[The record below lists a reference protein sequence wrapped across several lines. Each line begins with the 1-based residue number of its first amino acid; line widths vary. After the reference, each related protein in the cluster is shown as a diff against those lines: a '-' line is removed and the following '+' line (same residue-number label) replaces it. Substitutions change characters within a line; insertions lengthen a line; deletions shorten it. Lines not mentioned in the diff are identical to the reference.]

1 MDCGSPLPLSTA
13 SLLASLPALP
23 SPHPPC
29 RNPSRPLPT
38 GMARRSFS
46 LMLAWRYLNPR
57 RAMLSAVTLISVT
70 GVLLGVLVLVVVM
83 AVYAGLEREV
93 KDRLL
98 GFTPHVRLEYVP
110 FGGFREP
117 IADWRETAAEVAK
130 KPGVQSAT
138 AFVQEYVL
146 MVDMAS
152 RKRPVFFRGIDTED
166 KAQVA
171 GIDKL
176 LNRTDFPD
184 SSADMGL
191 DNRVVVS
198 SIIARQFGL
207 QPGDT
212 VKFLSAQNL
221 EEVERIDRITR
232 RPPAR
237 EEFAP
242 QIAAAKELLKTSF
255 TARAAQVFLSN
266 DAYNAIY
273 EPLYDILREEIRDP
287 EKEILDRFLKLLDS
301 GEDSDQGILFPPAL
315 PKQAA
320 ELLAQLD
327 ITDVEK
333 MDAEILKTFKE
344 IVLPKEA
351 TVIGVYQA
359 SQMALT
365 PDVFMPLPL
374 AQELAGLQG
383 AVQGIAVRL
392 DDAYQAD
399 QMATDFMTLMP
410 EGWQAVT
417 WITEFGDFSRLI
429 NQQRMMMYFALSFII
444 LVSAFSMMAVM
455 FTVTIQKRREIG
467 VMKALGA
474 APGQIV
480 WVFVYQGMILGF
492 LGALLGAGLG
502 LLVIR
507 FRGGIQGIFRHFGFD
522 PFPKSFH
529 GFEVLPA
536 HINPVEITV
545 IAVCA
550 FILCAIAAFVPA
562 FFAARSDAAKSLRN
576 L

>member
-1 MDCGSPLPLSTA
+1 
-13 SLLASLPALP
+13 
-23 SPHPPC
+23 
-29 RNPSRPLPT
+29 
-38 GMARRSFS
+38 MARRSFS

-57 RAMLSAVTLISVT
+57 RATLSAVTLISVT

-93 KDRLL
+93 KGRLL
-98 GFTPHVRLEYVP
+98 GFTPHVKLEFVP
-110 FGGFREP
+110 FGDFREP
-117 IADWRETAAEVAK
+117 ISDWRDTATTLAGR
-130 KPGVQSAT
+130 PGVQSAT

-152 RKRPVFFRGIDTED
+152 RKRPVFFRGVDTED
-166 KAQVA
+166 PAQIA

-176 LNRTDFPD
+176 LNREDFPGG
-184 SSADMGL
+184 SADMGL
-191 DNRVVVS
+191 DDRIVVS
-198 SIIARQFGL
+198 SIVARQFGL
-207 QPGDT
+207 HPGDK

-232 RPPAR
+232 RPPLR
-237 EEFAP
+237 EEFAAP
-242 QIAAAKELLKTSF
+242 LASTKALLQSAF
-255 TARAAQVFLSN
+255 ESRDGRLRLSQESYL
-266 DAYNAIY
+266 ALY
-273 EPLYDILREEIRDP
+273 EPIYDLFLLEIREP
-287 EKEILDRFLKLLDS
+287 EKEILGRFLQLFDGEPEADGSLLLDP
-301 GEDSDQGILFPPAL
+301 GIPA
-315 PKQAA
+315 QAGALLA
-320 ELLAQLD
+320 ELD
-327 ITDVEK
+327 HTDVEK

-344 IVLPKEA
+344 IVLPKGAE
-351 TVIGVYQA
+351 VIGVYQA

-374 AQELAGLQG
+374 AQELAGLKG

-399 QMATDFMTLMP
+399 SIAADFREELPGDWRTI
-410 EGWQAVT
+410 T
-417 WITEFGDFSRLI
+417 WIEEFGDFSRLI

-480 WVFVYQGMILGF
+480 RVFVYQGMILGF

-502 LLVIR
+502 LMVIR
-507 FRGGIQGIFRHFGFD
+507 FRGSLQAVLRQVGFD

-536 HINPVEITV
+536 HVNPLEIVV

-550 FILCAIAAFVPA
+550 FILCALAAFVPA

>member
-1 MDCGSPLPLSTA
+1 
-13 SLLASLPALP
+13 
-23 SPHPPC
+23 
-29 RNPSRPLPT
+29 
-38 GMARRSFS
+38 MARRSFS

-93 KDRLL
+93 KGRLL
-98 GFTPHVRLEYVP
+98 GFTPHIRLEPATY
-110 FGGFREP
+110 GDDFRDS
-117 IADWRETAAEVAK
+117 ITNWRETAAEVAK
-130 KPGVQSAT
+130 QPGVQSAT

-146 MVDMAS
+146 MVDMGTK
-152 RKRPVFFRGIDTED
+152 KRPVFFRGVDTED
-166 KAQVA
+166 PAQVA
-171 GIDKL
+171 GIDL
-176 LNRTDFPD
+176 MLDREDYPD
-184 SSADMGL
+184 GTSDMGL
-191 DNRVVVS
+191 DNRVVIS
-198 SIIARQFGL
+198 SILARQFGL
-207 QPGDT
+207 VPGDT

-221 EEVERIDRITR
+221 TEVERINRITN
-232 RPPAR
+232 RPPVR
-237 EEFAP
+237 EEFA
-242 QIAAAKELLKTSF
+242 QELAAARALLKTSF
-255 TARAAQVFLSN
+255 VPQGDKLTLS
-266 DAYNAIY
+266 DEGYLALY
-273 EPLYDILREEIRDP
+273 EPLYDIFLEEIRDP
-287 EKEILDRFLKLLDS
+287 EKELVGRFLMLFDNEPEPDGTRLLDP
-301 GEDSDQGILFPPAL
+301 GVPAE
-315 PKQAA
+315 AA
-320 ELLAQLD
+320 ELLDLLEGLD
-327 ITDVEK
+327 VDK
-333 MDAEILKTFKE
+333 MDAAIFKSFKE

-351 TVIGVYQA
+351 VIVGVYQA
-359 SQMALT
+359 SQMALM

-374 AQELAGLQG
+374 AQDLAGLDG

-399 QMATDFMTLMP
+399 KMVGQLMSVVP
-410 EGWQAVT
+410 ADWQAIT
-417 WITEFGDFSRLI
+417 WMEEFGDFSRLI

-492 LGALLGAGLG
+492 LGSLLGVALG

-507 FRGGIQGIFRHFGFD
+507 FRGGVQVLFRQFGFD
-522 PFPKSFH
+522 PFPKSFTTSS
-529 GFEVLPA
+529 VLPA

>member
-1 MDCGSPLPLSTA
+1 
-13 SLLASLPALP
+13 
-23 SPHPPC
+23 
-29 RNPSRPLPT
+29 
-38 GMARRSFS
+38 MARRSFS

-83 AVYAGLEREV
+83 AVYAGLERTV

-98 GFTPHVRLEYVP
+98 GFTPHVKLEYVP

-117 IADWRETAAEVAK
+117 IADWRETADKIKQV
-130 KPGVQSAT
+130 PGVHSAT

-146 MVDMAS
+146 MIDES
-152 RKRPVFFRGIDTED
+152 TRKRPVFFRGVDTQD
-166 KAQVA
+166 AAQVA
-171 GIDKL
+171 GLEKL
-176 LNRTDFPD
+176 LDDDYPG

-191 DNRVVVS
+191 DNRIVIS
-198 SIIARQFGL
+198 SIIAKQFGL
-207 QPGDT
+207 QVGDK

-221 EEVERIDRITR
+221 NEMERIDRIR
-232 RPPAR
+232 KRPPLR
-237 EEFAP
+237 EEFAT
-242 QIAAAKELLKTSF
+242 QLGAAKEVLKTALVPQGGKLLFKNGDYSKSINP
-255 TARAAQVFLSN
+255 LI
-266 DAYNAIY
+266 DIY
-273 EPLYDILREEIRDP
+273 DMEEIREP
-287 EKEILDRFLKLLDS
+287 EREILGQLLALFESDDTTDDGVLLAPDTPQKAADILGELDKVNVKEMNAEILDGF
-301 GEDSDQGILFPPAL
+301 
-315 PKQAA
+315 
-320 ELLAQLD
+320 
-327 ITDVEK
+327 
-333 MDAEILKTFKE
+333 ME

-351 TVIGVYQA
+351 TVIGVYGA

-392 DDAYQAD
+392 DDAYQAHVMG
-399 QMATDFMTLMP
+399 QEFASKMP
-410 EGWQAVT
+410 PGWHAVT
-417 WITEFGDFSRLI
+417 WMEEFGEFSNLI
-429 NQQRMMMYFALSFII
+429 NQQRVMMYFALSFII

-480 WVFVYQGMILGF
+480 KVFVYQGMILGF
-492 LGALLGAGLG
+492 VGSVLGVVLALV
-502 LLVIR
+502 VIR
-507 FRGGIQGIFRHFGFD
+507 FRGTLQDVLRGVGFD

-529 GFEVLPA
+529 GFQVLPA
-536 HINPVEITV
+536 HVNPAEVAI
-545 IAVCA
+545 IAIAA
-550 FILCAIAAFVPA
+550 FILCSLAAFVPA

>member
-1 MDCGSPLPLSTA
+1 
-13 SLLASLPALP
+13 
-23 SPHPPC
+23 
-29 RNPSRPLPT
+29 
-38 GMARRSFS
+38 MARRSFS

-57 RAMLSAVTLISVT
+57 RATLSAVTLISVT

-93 KDRLL
+93 KGRLL

-117 IADWRETAAEVAK
+117 IADWRATAGQVAAM
-130 KPGVQSAT
+130 PGVQSAT

-146 MVDMAS
+146 MVDEAS

-166 KAQVA
+166 AAQVA
-171 GIDKL
+171 GIEQL
-176 LNRTDFPD
+176 LNREDY
-184 SSADMGL
+184 SGGSADMGL
-191 DNRVVVS
+191 DDRVVVS

-207 QPGDT
+207 QPGDK

-221 EEVERIDRITR
+221 EEVERIDRVTR
-232 RPPAR
+232 RPPVR
-237 EEFAP
+237 EEFAAP
-242 QIAAAKELLKTSF
+242 LAAAKESLQ
-255 TARAAQVFLSN
+255 TAFKPRGGQLALDEPGYLAL
-266 DAYNAIY
+266 Y
-273 EPLYDILREEIRDP
+273 EPLYEVFRAEIREP
-287 EKEILDRFLKLLDS
+287 EKEIIGRFLALFDGEPEEDGTLLVD
-301 GEDSDQGILFPPAL
+301 PAL
-315 PKQAA
+315 PACAA
-320 ELLAQLD
+320 EILAQLD
-327 ITDVEK
+327 TTDVEK

-351 TVIGVYQA
+351 EVVGVYQA

-399 QMATDFMTLMP
+399 RAAGEFAGVMP

-417 WITEFGDFSRLI
+417 WIEEFGDFSRLI

-480 WVFVYQGMILGF
+480 KVFVYQGMILGF

-502 LLVIR
+502 LLVIHW
-507 FRGGIQGIFRHFGFD
+507 RGGIQGVFRHFGFD

-536 HINPVEITV
+536 HINPLEISI

-550 FILCAIAAFVPA
+550 FILCALAAFVPA

>member
-1 MDCGSPLPLSTA
+1 
-13 SLLASLPALP
+13 
-23 SPHPPC
+23 
-29 RNPSRPLPT
+29 
-38 GMARRSFS
+38 MARRSFS

-83 AVYAGLEREV
+83 AVYAGLERTV

-98 GFTPHVRLEYVP
+98 GFTPHVRLEFVP

-117 IADWRETAAEVAK
+117 IADWRETAAEIQKV
-130 KPGVQSAT
+130 PGVQSAT

-146 MVDMAS
+146 MIDESS
-152 RKRPVFFRGIDTED
+152 RKRPVFFRGVDTQD
-166 KAQVA
+166 RAQVA
-171 GIDKL
+171 GIERL
-176 LNRTDFPD
+176 LDEAFPK

-191 DNRVVVS
+191 DNRVVIS
-198 SIIARQFGL
+198 SIIAKQFGFRV
-207 QPGDT
+207 GDK

-221 EEVERIDRITR
+221 EEVERIDRITS

-237 EEFAP
+237 EEFAA
-242 QIAAAKELLKTSF
+242 QLTKAKELLGTSF
-255 TARAAQVFLSN
+255 RASN
-266 DAYNAIY
+266 GKLLLENEAYNELV
-273 EPLYDILREEIRDP
+273 EPIHGIWSQEDIRDA
-287 EKEILDRFLKLLDS
+287 EREILGQFVA
-301 GEDSDQGILFPPAL
+301 LFDTAVADTEEGLIFETTVPA
-315 PKQAA
+315 KG
-320 ELLAQLD
+320 
-327 ITDVEK
+327 
-333 MDAEILKTFKE
+333 AEILNELDKLDMEKIDSDILKSFKQF
-344 IVLPKEA
+344 VLPKEA
-351 TVIGVYQA
+351 TVIGVYGA

-399 QMATDFMTLMP
+399 RMAGQFQGAMP
-410 EGWQAVT
+410 DGWQAVT
-417 WITEFGDFSRLI
+417 WVNEFGEFSRLI
-429 NQQRMMMYFALSFII
+429 NQQRVMMYFALSFII

-480 WVFVYQGMILGF
+480 RVFVYQGMILGF
-492 LGALLGAGLG
+492 VGALLGAGLG
-502 LLVIR
+502 LVVIR
-507 FRGGIQGIFRHFGFD
+507 FRGALQDLFRIVGFD
-522 PFPKSFH
+522 PFPKDFH
-529 GFEVLPA
+529 GFNVLPA
-536 HINPVEITV
+536 HINPVEVV
-545 IAVCA
+545 IISIAA
-550 FILCAIAAFVPA
+550 FILCALAAFVPA

>member
-1 MDCGSPLPLSTA
+1 
-13 SLLASLPALP
+13 
-23 SPHPPC
+23 
-29 RNPSRPLPT
+29 
-38 GMARRSFS
+38 MARRSFS

-93 KDRLL
+93 KSRLL
-98 GFTPHVRLEYVP
+98 GFTPHIRLEYVP

-166 KAQVA
+166 KAQVE

-232 RPPAR
+232 RPPVR

-242 QIAAAKELLKTSF
+242 QIGAAKELLKSAF
-255 TARAAQVFLSN
+255 VPRDGKQVLSE
-266 DAYNAIY
+266 DGYLKIY
-273 EPLYDILREEIRDP
+273 EPLYDIFIQEIREP
-287 EKEILDRFLKLLDS
+287 EKEIIGQFLSLFDAEPAPDGSILLDP
-301 GEDSDQGILFPPAL
+301 DVPA
-315 PKQAA
+315 KAA

-327 ITDVEK
+327 TTDVEK

-399 QMATDFMTLMP
+399 QMATDFMTIMP

-455 FTVTIQKRREIG
+455 FTVTIQKRRSRPNRLGLCLPGHDPRLPRRPARRGSRAAGHPFPRRHPGHLPTVRFRSLPEVIPR
-467 VMKALGA
+467 LRGA
-474 APGQIV
+474 ARPHQPG
-480 WVFVYQGMILGF
+480 GNHRHRDLR
-492 LGALLGAGLG
+492 LHPLRHR
-502 LLVIR
+502 R
-507 FRGGIQGIFRHFGFD
+507 FRPRLLRRPQRCGEIVAQPVTERVRLA
-522 PFPKSFH
+522 PSKSEIR
-529 GFEVLPA
+529 GRESRPLPSPS
-536 HINPVEITV
+536 NCPE
-545 IAVCA
+545 
-550 FILCAIAAFVPA
+550 L
-562 FFAARSDAAKSLRN
+562 L
-576 L
+576 